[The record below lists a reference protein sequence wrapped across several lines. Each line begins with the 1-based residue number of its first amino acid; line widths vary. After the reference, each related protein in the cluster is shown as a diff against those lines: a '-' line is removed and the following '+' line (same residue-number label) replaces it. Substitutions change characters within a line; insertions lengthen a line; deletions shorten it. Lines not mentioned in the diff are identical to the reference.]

1 MSTKTMKELCVKQGF
16 SFVFGCGLS
25 ASAGNLLEFVSQYC
39 KKLTNAGKW
48 TEITVILPP
57 SYDTFPCKLVMR
69 IWC

>member
-1 MSTKTMKELCVKQGF
+1 MSTKTMKELCVKRGF

-39 KKLTNAGKW
+39 KKLTDAGKW

-57 SYDTFPCKLVMR
+57 
-69 IWC
+69 